1 MKPKLAD
8 TLAWQQA
15 ELLMQPALIRV
26 IDNIRKALEP
36 TQWQSHYEEIF
47 TFPPGTS
54 EETSSR
60 VLLLQQQLAEASP
73 QEADRIGQILDT
85 LPQPFPDYQLH
96 LDGYGRSHQVSLW
109 ELCYA
114 VCFQNF
120 AAAKLLSDG
129 NPQGDI
135 PVEIDTSLL
144 DPTGEIDWQCLD
156 NKAQAIV
163 SQIFAQ
169 LRPVHSPDA
178 ENTVGEDCLP
188 DQEASPESSPESA
201 QEESG

>member
-8 TLAWQQA
+8 PLAWQQA

-26 IDNIRKALEP
+26 IDNLRKALET
-36 TQWQSHYEEIF
+36 TQWQNHYEEVF

-73 QEADRIGQILDT
+73 QEAERIGQILDT

-109 ELCYA
+109 DLCYA

-120 AAAKLLSDG
+120 AAVKLLSEG
-129 NPQGDI
+129 HPQGDI
-135 PVEIDTSLL
+135 PVTIDTSLL
-144 DPTGEIDWQCLD
+144 DAAGEIDWQCLD
-156 NKAQAIV
+156 RKAQAIV
-163 SQIFAQ
+163 SQILTQ
-169 LRPVHSPDA
+169 LRPPHPQDI
-178 ENTVGEDCLP
+178 EGDDPL
-188 DQEASPESSPESA
+188 
-201 QEESG
+201 